1 MHQRED
7 RDGDSGCAQATNE
20 HRVGRAVDRFWARIH
35 DISLR
40 VVSRLQARIEP
51 AERRRFLTGLGLGL
65 SGSILFS
72 GKAIIVKLAYRHG
85 VDAVVL
91 IALRMCVALPFF
103 VGVALWQSRLNRS
116 AEQPSPWLPGD
127 VWRVIGLGLTG
138 YYAASFLD
146 FLGLQYISAAL
157 ERVILYLNPTMVL
170 LLSVAFL
177 GKRSG
182 PRELVA
188 LAVAYAGVLVVF
200 GHDLT
205 TAPLARGA
213 GGIDAV
219 VIGAGLV
226 VASAFSYAIYLVA
239 GGQLVARVG
248 SLRLTAWASIVASM
262 ACIGQALWISPQSL
276 LSQPAPVYWLSLLNG
291 IACTVLPVFL
301 VMMSIE
307 RLGSPVASQV
317 GMIGPVSTIVMA
329 ALILD
334 EPIGVAQLAGTAVV
348 LSAVWML
355 SRQR

>member
-1 MHQRED
+1 ML
-7 RDGDSGCAQATNE
+7 GTASSLGAASSI
-20 HRVGRAVDRFWARIH
+20 WASIGGFG
-35 DISLR
+35 LW
-40 VVSRLQARIEP
+40 VVSSLQARAEP
-51 AERRRFLTGLGLGL
+51 AQRRRLLIGLGLGL
-65 SGSILFS
+65 LGSILFS

-103 VGVALWQSRLNRS
+103 VAVAWWQSRIVRS
-116 AEQPSPWLPGD
+116 TEQASRWLPGD
-127 VWRVIGLGLTG
+127 LWRVIGLGLTG
-138 YYAASFLD
+138 YYAASYLD

-170 LLSVAFL
+170 LLSVAL
-177 GKRSG
+177 GGKRPT
-182 PRELVA
+182 PRELIA
-188 LAVAYAGVLVVF
+188 LAVAYSGVVVVF
-200 GHDLT
+200 GHDLMT
-205 TAPLARGA
+205 VPLARG
-213 GGIDAV
+213 GGGLDSI

-226 VASAFSYAIYLVA
+226 ISSAFSYAIYLVA

-248 SLRLTAWASIVASM
+248 SLRLTAWASIVASIV
-262 ACIGQALWISPQSL
+262 CIGQALLISPQAL
-276 LSQPAPVYWLSLLNG
+276 WTQAAPVYWLSLLNG
-291 IACTVLPVFL
+291 TACTVLPVFL

-348 LSAVWML
+348 LVAVWML
-355 SRQR
+355 SRLR

>member
-1 MHQRED
+1 MH
-7 RDGDSGCAQATNE
+7 
-20 HRVGRAVDRFWARIH
+20 
-35 DISLR
+35 
-40 VVSRLQARIEP
+40 LQTRGET
-51 AERRRFLTGLGLGL
+51 AERRRFLTGLAFGLM
-65 SGSILFS
+65 GSILFS

-103 VGVALWQSRLNRS
+103 VGVAVWQSRVNRS
-116 AEQPSPWLPGD
+116 AQQPSPWLPGD

-157 ERVILYLNPTMVL
+157 ERVILYLNPTLVL

-177 GKRSG
+177 GKRPG
-182 PRELVA
+182 ARELVA

-200 GHDLT
+200 AHDLL
-205 TAPLARGA
+205 TAPLARGE
-213 GGIDAV
+213 GGIDSVA
-219 VIGAGLV
+219 IGAGFV
-226 VASAFSYAIYLVA
+226 IASALSYAVYLVA

-248 SLRLTAWASIVASM
+248 SLRLTAWASIVASV
-262 ACIGQALWISPQSL
+262 ACIGQALWVSPTGL
-276 LSQPAPVYWLSLLNG
+276 LTQPAPVYWLSLLNG
-291 IACTVLPVFL
+291 IACTVLPVFM
-301 VMMSIE
+301 VMMAIE

-317 GMIGPVSTIVMA
+317 GMIGPVSTILMA

-334 EPIGVAQLAGTAVV
+334 EPMGVAQLAGTAVV

>member
-1 MHQRED
+1 VH
-7 RDGDSGCAQATNE
+7 
-20 HRVGRAVDRFWARIH
+20 
-35 DISLR
+35 
-40 VVSRLQARIEP
+40 LQILAET

-65 SGSILFS
+65 LGSILFS

-103 VGVALWQSRLNRS
+103 VIVAVWQSRVNRS
-116 AEQPSPWLPGD
+116 AQQGSPWLPGD
-127 VWRVIGLGLTG
+127 IWRVIGLGLTG

-157 ERVILYLNPTMVL
+157 ERVILYLNPTLVL

-177 GKRSG
+177 GKRPG

-188 LAVAYAGVLVVF
+188 LAVAYSGVLVVF
-200 GHDLT
+200 AHDLW
-205 TAPLARGA
+205 TAPLARGE
-213 GGIDAV
+213 GGIDSVA
-219 VIGAGLV
+219 IGAGFV
-226 VASAFSYAIYLVA
+226 IASALSYAVYLVA

-248 SLRLTAWASIVASM
+248 SLRLTAWASIVASV
-262 ACIGQALWISPQSL
+262 ACIGQALWVSPTGL
-276 LSQPAPVYWLSLLNG
+276 LTQPAPVYWLSLLNG
-291 IACTVLPVFL
+291 IACTVLPVFF
-301 VMMSIE
+301 VMMAIE
-307 RLGSPVASQV
+307 KLGSPVASQV

-334 EPIGVAQLAGTAVV
+334 EPMGVAQLAGTAVV

>member
-1 MHQRED
+1 
-7 RDGDSGCAQATNE
+7 
-20 HRVGRAVDRFWARIH
+20 
-35 DISLR
+35 
-40 VVSRLQARIEP
+40 
-51 AERRRFLTGLGLGL
+51 
-65 SGSILFS
+65 
-72 GKAIIVKLAYRHG
+72 
-85 VDAVVL
+85 
-91 IALRMCVALPFF
+91 
-103 VGVALWQSRLNRS
+103 
-116 AEQPSPWLPGD
+116 
-127 VWRVIGLGLTG
+127 
-138 YYAASFLD
+138 
-146 FLGLQYISAAL
+146 
-157 ERVILYLNPTMVL
+157 
-170 LLSVAFL
+170 VAFL

-213 GGIDAV
+213 GGFDAV

-262 ACIGQALWISPQSL
+262 ACIGQALWINPQSL